1 MATFLLEKPLGPGR
15 ALGGSCQA
23 ITGRLQR
30 AALSTG
36 AGIPANLNS
45 LWQRTEAHVHSTA
58 ALEHSG
64 MGVKP
69 TAIN

>member
-1 MATFLLEKPLGPGR
+1 MVHGSLLEKPVVP
-15 ALGGSCQA
+15 GGSCQA
-23 ITGRLQR
+23 IVGRPQR

-45 LWQRTEAHVHSTA
+45 LWQRTEAHFHSTA

-64 MGVKP
+64 MGG
-69 TAIN
+69 